1 MIKIPEISVENKEL
15 FFNDVKDRYISILKD
30 IKHNPVYRKLVNYIY
45 VKGQISENRIRKII
59 IGDRVEL
66 NNIIQIVGI
75 IRRKDDET
83 VYKCFENEY
92 KKFSRRAFGHD
103 WAKRI
108 GVKICPYCNRSF
120 IYTLSNGTR
129 PQYDHF
135 YPKSLYPYLS
145 ISLYNLIPCCSI
157 CNNSKKDEDVYQKS
171 SSILYPFE
179 DEYGYDISF
188 RLDANDVLS
197 YVGMSDN
204 FFLKIQANE
213 GVNEELK
220 QRVENTIN
228 KLHTEDLYNLHKDY
242 VTKLLKSKYIF
253 SDDYCES
260 LVKSYPLF
268 FSNVDE
274 VKDQLYFNCL
284 KKEEWGEQILSKLTY
299 DILNSD

>member
-1 MIKIPEISVENKEL
+1 MIKLPEISNDDKEL
-15 FFNDVKDRYISILKD
+15 FLKD
-30 IKHNPVYRKLVNYIY
+30 VEDSYVTVLNDIIHDPAYRKLVDYVYI
-45 VKGQISENRIRKII
+45 KGKISKTRIRKII
-59 IGDRVEL
+59 IGDINEL
-66 NNIIQIVGI
+66 NKIIQIVGTI
-75 IRRKDDET
+75 KRKDNEAI
-83 VYKCFENEY
+83 YKRFENVY
-92 KKFSRRAFGHD
+92 TKFSRRTFGHN

-145 ISLYNLIPCCSI
+145 ISLYKLIPCCSI
-157 CNNSKKDEDVYQKS
+157 CNNSKKDEDVYQNDE
-171 SSILYPFE
+171 SILYPFE

-188 RLDANDVLS
+188 RLETNDVLS
-197 YVGMSDN
+197 YIGMSDS
-204 FFLKIQANE
+204 FFLKIQANDS
-213 GVNEELK
+213 VDKKLK

-228 KLHTEDLYNLHKDY
+228 KLHIENLYNLHKDY
-242 VTKLLKSKYIF
+242 VIKLLRNKYIF
-253 SDDYCES
+253 SNDYCES

-268 FSNVDE
+268 FSNTDE

-299 DILNSD
+299 DILNDK